1 METVKLFYKEV
12 GSGEPIIFIHG
23 YPLDN
28 SIWLPLVPG
37 LENHARLILPDLRG
51 HGQSPAPAGMY
62 SMDLLA
68 ADILA
73 LMDGLG
79 LPRAVLAGHSVGGYI
94 ALHFARNYPERLAG
108 LALVAS
114 HCFADPPERK
124 QIRLDTAEKVERTG
138 KTNFIVESMLP
149 SLTPDKV
156 LQDKL
161 KPIIEN
167 AKPNGVAGILR
178 GMAQRGDTCD
188 VLPKLNVPAVIIA
201 GELDVH
207 LSVEKAQQM
216 AGLMKKPWLEIIAGA
231 GHMPMMEAPKKVSE
245 ILISLMKKSFIK
257 EHEMEKDPVCG
268 MDVDPKSAAG
278 KSEYQGKTYY
288 FCSLGC
294 KKEFDQSPEKFLKKL
309 DQKGFWEKSLN

>member
-1 METVKLFYKEV
+1 METVKLFYKEF
-12 GSGEPIIFIHG
+12 GNGEPIIFIHG
-23 YPLDN
+23 YPLDH

-37 LENHARLILPDLRG
+37 LESHARLILPDLRG
-51 HGQSPAPAGMY
+51 HGLSPTPEEVY

-73 LMDGLG
+73 LMDDLG

-149 SLTPDKV
+149 ILTPDKV
-156 LQDKL
+156 LQMKL
-161 KPIIEN
+161 RHIIEN
-167 AKPNGVAGILR
+167 AKLNGVAGILR
-178 GMAQRGDTCD
+178 GMADRSDTCE
-188 VLPKLNVPAVIIA
+188 VLPELITPAVIIA

-231 GHMPMMEAPKKVSE
+231 GHMPMMEAPERVSK
-245 ILISLMKKSFIK
+245 IMIALMKKSFAK

-268 MDVDPKSAAG
+268 MDVDPKKAAG
-278 KSEYQGKTYY
+278 ESDYQGKTYY

-294 KKEFDQSPEKFLKKL
+294 KKEFDQSPENFLKKN
-309 DQKGFWEKSLN
+309 DQKGF

>member
-1 METVKLFYKEV
+1 MKTVKLFYKEF

-23 YPLDN
+23 YPLEH

-51 HGQSPAPAGMY
+51 HGQSPAPKGVY

-73 LMDGLG
+73 LMDDLG

-114 HCFADPPERK
+114 QCFADPPERK
-124 QIRLDTAEKVERTG
+124 QIRLETAEKVERTG
-138 KTNFIVESMLP
+138 QVDFIVESMLP
-149 SLTPDKV
+149 TLTPDKA
-156 LQDKL
+156 LQMEL
-161 KPIIEN
+161 KPIIEK
-167 AKPNGVAGILR
+167 AKPNGMAGILR
-178 GMAQRGDTCD
+178 GMAQRSDTCD

-201 GELDVH
+201 GELDAH
-207 LSVEKAQQM
+207 LSLEKAHQM
-216 AGLMKKPWLEIIAGA
+216 AGMMKNPWLEMIPGA
-231 GHMPMMEAPKKVSE
+231 GHMPMMEAPERVSE
-245 ILISLMKKSFIK
+245 ILISLMHRSFTK
-257 EHEMEKDPVCG
+257 ENEMEKDPVCG
-268 MDVDPKSAAG
+268 MEVNPKSAAG
-278 KSEYQGKTYY
+278 KSDYQGKTYY

-294 KKEFDQSPEKFLKKL
+294 KKEFDQSPEKYLKMVNDKKL
-309 DQKGFWEKSLN
+309 

>member
-1 METVKLFYKEV
+1 METVKLFYREV

-23 YPLDN
+23 YPLDH

-51 HGQSPAPAGMY
+51 HGQSPAPAGVY

-73 LMDGLG
+73 LMDDLG
-79 LPRAVLAGHSVGGYI
+79 FPRAVLAGHSVGGYI

-124 QIRLDTAEKVERTG
+124 QIRLETAEKVEKTG
-138 KTNFIVESMLP
+138 KAGYITESMLP
-149 SLTPDKV
+149 SLTPDKA
-156 LQDKL
+156 LQNKL
-161 KPIIEN
+161 RSIIEK

-178 GMAQRGDTCD
+178 GMAERSDTCD

-216 AGLMKKPWLEIIAGA
+216 ADLMKKPWLEMIAGA
-231 GHMPMMEAPKKVSE
+231 GHTPMMEAPERVSE
-245 ILISLMKKSFIK
+245 ILISLMRKSFTK

-268 MDVDPKSAAG
+268 MDVDPKNAAG
-278 KSEYQGKTYY
+278 KSDYQGKTYF

-294 KKEFDQSPEKFLKKL
+294 KKEFDQFPDKYLKKTTKK
-309 DQKGFWEKSLN
+309 DFEK

>member
-1 METVKLFYKEV
+1 METVKLFYKEI

-23 YPLDN
+23 YPLDH
-28 SIWLPLVPG
+28 SIWLPLLPG
-37 LENHARLILPDLRG
+37 LENYARLILPDLRG
-51 HGQSPAPAGMY
+51 HGQSHAPAGVY

-68 ADILA
+68 SDILA
-73 LMDGLG
+73 LMDDLG
-79 LPRAVLAGHSVGGYI
+79 LHRAVLAGHSVGGYI

-138 KTNFIVESMLP
+138 KADFIAESMLP
-149 SLTPDKV
+149 SLTLDKV
-156 LQDKL
+156 LQMEL
-161 KPIIEN
+161 KHIIEN

-178 GMAQRGDTCD
+178 GMAHRSDTCD
-188 VLPKLNVPAVIIA
+188 VLPNLYVPAVIIA

-216 AGLMKKPWLEIIAGA
+216 VSLMKKPWLEMIAGA
-231 GHMPMMEAPKKVSE
+231 GHMPMMEAPERVSE
-245 ILISLMKKSFIK
+245 ILNSLMKKSFIK

-268 MDVDPKSAAG
+268 MDVDPKKAVS

-288 FCSLGC
+288 FCSMGC
-294 KKEFDQSPEKFLKKL
+294 KKEFDQSPEKYLKKANNKKL
-309 DQKGFWEKSLN
+309 